1 MKEKKKYKLDQPMK
15 RINWNKVQ
23 TQRLKEDS
31 FWVHVN
37 EEKLAS
43 DEVFKILIEN
53 FSTKQTKPSNTNLFS
68 HQNILRLIKP

>member
-1 MKEKKKYKLDQPMK
+1 MKEKKKYKLDLPMK

-43 DEVFKILIEN
+43 DDVFKMLIEN
-53 FSTKQTKPSNTNLFS
+53 FSTKQAKPSNTNLLFY
-68 HQNILRLIKP
+68 HPNIPPN